1 LRIYSLRIYSLQILN
16 NGGSL
21 VHILVYG
28 GVIVYSLRVG
38 YILASK
44 VSPKAAYIYR
54 ISLVKWVRYKASNYI
69 KFRTS
74 KEFLSSIVLV

>member
-1 LRIYSLRIYSLQILN
+1 MRIYSLRILN

-21 VHILVYG
+21 VCILVYR
-28 GVIVYSLRVG
+28 GVIVRSLRVG
-38 YILASK
+38 CILASK

-54 ISLVKWVRYKASNYI
+54 TSLVKWVRYKASNYI

-74 KEFLSSIVLV
+74 KEFLNSVILI